1 MERADKDYGEEEY
14 EPMDVLK
21 EIRMGYF
28 SFCSN
33 LDVPAREIY
42 LSYKQRW
49 NIEQCFDYLKNSVSS
64 SASHAHS
71 DDYFRGWAFLNH
83 ISLLY
88 YYGLLNA
95 LRNMKLDEKYSA
107 EDVLKLTKNIYKVDT
122 GDNGSSRVSAIQK
135 KTRELLE
142 TINVDLLR

>member
-1 MERADKDYGEEEY
+1 MRKT
-14 EPMDVLK
+14 
-21 EIRMGYF
+21 
-28 SFCSN
+28 
-33 LDVPAREIY
+33 
-42 LSYKQRW
+42 RW
-49 NIEQCFDYLKNSVSS
+49 PRPLVS
-64 SASHAHS
+64 AH
-71 DDYFRGWAFLNH
+71 RFLNH

-122 GDNGSSRVSAIQK
+122 GDNGRSRVSAIQQR
-135 KTRELLE
+135 TRELLE